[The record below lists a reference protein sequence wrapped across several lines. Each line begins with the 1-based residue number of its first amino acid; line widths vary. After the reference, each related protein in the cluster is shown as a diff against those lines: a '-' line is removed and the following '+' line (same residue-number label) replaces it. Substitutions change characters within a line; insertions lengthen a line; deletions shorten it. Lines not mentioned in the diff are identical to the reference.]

1 MFTYRYIK
9 PNFHWKGSSVWE
21 GSARARERSQNWSHL
36 GARARTPFTWRTPF
50 KGNLIINTH
59 TYIQY
64 STVHYITLQYITLHY
79 IHTYTYIRL
88 NMYIYNYIH
97 TDMTDVCGASS
108 SSVCSS
114 RSLRAATCS
123 SGSWTS
129 CTCCMH
135 RQGGWTKRN
144 AYKTSSKSRQG
155 FKCFSTIS
163 VLVKLW
169 TFV

>member
-9 PNFHWKGSSVWE
+9 HN
-21 GSARARERSQNWSHL
+21 
-36 GARARTPFTWRTPF
+36 TWRTPF
-50 KGNLIINTH
+50 KGNLIINTYIH
-59 TYIQY
+59 TIIQY
-64 STVHYITLQYITLHY
+64 STLHYSTLHCITY
-79 IHTYTYIRL
+79 IHTYTYIHL

-135 RQGGWTKRN
+135 RQGGEPRGMLTKHHL
-144 AYKTSSKSRQG
+144 KVDKVSSVFQRYQSLSNFG
-155 FKCFSTIS
+155 LLSS
-163 VLVKLW
+163 GVANLW
-169 TFV
+169 GVSAEAHAGDPWL